1 MVSDYIKKLLKDKA
15 RLKKWKRITLAL
27 SCVVV
32 FCVVYA
38 LTLPAITLEGKTICG
53 MEEHTH
59 TEECYQDDKLI
70 CDKEEHQHT
79 EDCYEKEEEQ
89 PVEEENTQPDT
100 TEPSE
105 EVQAAT
111 EPEES
116 KQDESNEEEQQE
128 STQVTSEGF
137 DLTSD
142 ANKISSVD
150 WYYIKNGTE
159 TKIDVTGNTEIP
171 GDAIIKL
178 SVHYQG
184 IQIEHLKTN
193 YNRTLIFDLPE
204 MLRNAGTQGS
214 IMSGSTKVGDVTVNN
229 GKVKVQFNEDY
240 LNGLIDNR
248 KTTID
253 GDFYVTGEA
262 NLTKIPNEGKTTISI
277 AGKDYI
283 LNFGEN
289 PIAHY
294 GKVDVNKSC
303 EKTDPN
309 SDYIKYTIT
318 VNAGEDGCPDVK
330 VVDTFTTNQDLVT
343 YVGVTTNKLDLV
355 GNPNNQ
361 EPNETIEDGKQ
372 HGSVYL
378 ETTSID
384 KTPIPEE
391 NTKKDNETGSL
402 VWAIGDMSANE
413 TRTLTY
419 FVKLKDGVALN
430 GKTINNQ
437 AVVYSKSIKR
447 VYSDN
452 EFTPNIKYD
461 MSKERV
467 GSVVRQNDDGS
478 YKIDYKL
485 YFKLRENESN
495 YPVKDFEMFDFL
507 DYNKDFFTDE
517 NIRDYVTYDL
527 NSVKL
532 FKKNAGEDTFKDYS
546 FKVSWAKN
554 TDDYKANWN
563 VEVDGKPTRFKIT
576 GTDNSPIVLNPGD
589 SIYATYSVKVAPEAF
604 AKIQNNSVA
613 VKNRYLVKA
622 SNTNNRADDWALD
635 KVWHIENINT
645 YKWDEKSV
653 ESATTNDT
661 TIEMTGNKYVKD
673 NDNDKYIVD
682 NSSENTFQVPKG
694 SYPYT
699 VMVNDTL
706 GDWDATGVQMS
717 DKLNSNKMQYVGYVK
732 IEALEVKQNSSNLSS
747 TGDYEKTNTL
757 DRTYESKGVKWVKID
772 GDTSFTLKPS
782 DLGWDNNKY
791 AYRFTYYAKP
801 VNQDTYGNSKVT
813 NTFTLTGNV
822 VGRDGIPFKISDIAS
837 NKEVAISGN
846 YKMNVK
852 KSSWYYESPKVDSGN
867 WAKGKIYWVVEV
879 SGTAIKKGTI
889 FKDTIVKDK
898 TASYLYNDSL
908 VGVYKGKLPD
918 DKSITSFKDLEELKT
933 TSGLDDVKDMFSNPI
948 VTNRNELNVTTKDN
962 IELKNQ
968 KLYMIVA
975 TEPSS
980 LPTDYRDYNEYENQ
994 ISTNDDGENDISWGS
1009 ATKTLCG
1016 GADILK
1022 ELGQT
1027 FTYDGSTL
1035 TNIEPGRD
1043 QGDTTKIFKDGLS
1056 DTGPGL
1062 YASWV
1067 FKLNYAGELSGTYRV
1082 LEKIPE
1088 GMDLAYIRVKWTGT
1102 KQGTI
1107 KSKEIT
1113 NLGSEWI
1120 PKQTKDAPT
1129 DNKERKETTTYYVNG
1144 NQALIELG
1152 DFIAGQVR
1160 DDYSVDVQVVCKV
1173 KDSDVLHGIE
1183 KTFTNE
1189 VELQT
1194 ADGQKMN
1201 NATSSA
1207 TLKGQN
1213 LEKSMTSNQ
1222 PANEKVKFTIKAN
1235 PLGQKIPVSEGTTLK
1250 LIDKLSNSLL
1260 LDTKSIKAIDKD
1272 GAVVDIK
1279 SALKDDNTL
1288 EIEIP
1293 NDKAITITYEATVN
1307 APPGQKVDF
1316 SNEAYWEGY
1325 TPSTG
1330 VKVEKKGYSYTAGGT
1345 VSSGNNIKLNILK
1358 RDENDLSKS
1367 LSGAE
1372 FTMVEC
1378 ERLEDGTI
1386 KQKDETFN
1394 WSGTTDNNGNLS
1406 FGSGSATDHVMK
1418 YNTIYK
1424 VTETKAPTNYVNSNQ
1439 EYYIMVPRIE
1449 SGETD
1454 YSTYV
1459 KACLSDNRIKVQY
1472 QGTYVLTV
1480 YNHKGEIT
1488 IEKKFKNP
1496 GNHDMN
1502 PVTGTYLFGLYEK
1515 KDGTGDPLQTIWIKY
1530 NEGSTKAD
1538 SNKFINLDLG
1548 KTYYVYELDDQ
1559 NNPIKDSGVH
1569 VINRLEYIT
1578 SYSTNKAVQ
1587 NGDTV
1592 TVTNQSRVKQLPSTG
1607 SYGTLIYRI
1616 SGAMLVL
1623 ASLIFLTNINKKNHL
1638 NDKSKNRRK
1647 K

>member
-32 FCVVYA
+32 FCVVYT

-89 PVEEENTQPDT
+89 PVEEENTQPET
-100 TEPSE
+100 PESSE

-111 EPEES
+111 ESEDN

-137 DLTSD
+137 NLSSD

-150 WYYIKNGTE
+150 WYYIKDGTP
-159 TKIDVTGNTEIP
+159 TNIDVTGNTEIP
-171 GDAIIKL
+171 GDAILKL

-184 IQIEHLKTN
+184 IQIEHLKAN

-204 MLRNAGTQGS
+204 ILRNAEAQGS
-214 IMSGSTKVGDVTVNN
+214 IMSGSTKVGIVTVDN
-229 GKVKVQFNEDY
+229 GKVKVQFYEDY
-240 LNGLIDNR
+240 LNGLKN
-248 KTTID
+248 KGTTTID

-262 NLTKIPNEGKTTISI
+262 NLSNVPDEGKKTINI

-294 GKVDVNKSC
+294 GKVDVTKSC
-303 EKTDPN
+303 EKTDLN

-330 VVDTFTTNQDLVT
+330 VVDTFTGNQDLVT
-343 YVGVTTNKLDLV
+343 YVGVTTNKKDLV

-378 ETTSID
+378 GTTSND
-384 KTPIPEE
+384 KAPIPKE

-413 TRTLTY
+413 TRTFTY
-419 FVKLKDGVALN
+419 FAKLKDGVALN

-437 AVVYSKSIKR
+437 AIVYSNTIKR

-461 MSKERV
+461 MKKERV
-467 GSVVRQNDDGS
+467 GSVVRQQDDGS

-485 YFKLRENESN
+485 YFKLNEELSN
-495 YPVKDFEMFDFL
+495 YPIKDFEMYDFL
-507 DYNKDFFTDE
+507 DYYKDFFTDE
-517 NIRDYVTYDL
+517 NIREYVTYDL

-532 FKKNAGEDTFKDYS
+532 FKNNVSEDA

-554 TDDYKANWN
+554 KDDYKANWN
-563 VEVDGKPTRFKIT
+563 VEVDGNPTRFKIT

-622 SNTNNRADDWALD
+622 SNTNNSADDWALD

-653 ESATTNDT
+653 ESATTKDT
-661 TIEMTGNKYVKD
+661 TIEMTENKYVKD

-682 NSSENTFQVPKG
+682 NSSKNTFQVPKG
-694 SYPYT
+694 SYPYI

-706 GDWDATGVQMS
+706 GDWDATSVQMS

-732 IEALEVKQNSSNLSS
+732 IEALEVKQKDSSLSS

-757 DRTYESKGVKWVKID
+757 DRTYEPKGVKWVKID

-782 DLGWDNNKY
+782 DLGWNNNKY

-801 VNQDTYGNSKVT
+801 VNQDSYGNSKVT

-822 VGRDGIPFKISDIAS
+822 VGRNGKSFDISNISS
-837 NKEVAISGN
+837 NKEVTITGN
-846 YKMNVK
+846 YQMNVK
-852 KSSWYYESPKVDSGN
+852 KSSWYYESPKVDSEN
-867 WAKGKIYWVVEV
+867 WSKGKIYWVVEV

-908 VGVYKGKLPD
+908 VGIYKGKLPD

-933 TSGLDDVKDMFSNPI
+933 TSGLVDVKGEFFNLK
-948 VTNRNELNVTTKDN
+948 VTNNSELSITANKNIGLKD
-962 IELKNQ
+962 Q
-968 KLYMIVA
+968 KLYMIIA
-975 TEPSS
+975 TEPSL
-980 LPTDYRDYNEYENQ
+980 LPIEYRDYKEYGNQ
-994 ISTNDDGENDISWGS
+994 ISTNDDGENDISWGT

-1027 FTYDGSTL
+1027 FTYDGDKI
-1035 TNIEPGRD
+1035 TNVEPGRD

-1056 DTGPGL
+1056 DAGPGL

-1102 KQGTI
+1102 KQDTI
-1107 KSKEIT
+1107 QSKEIT
-1113 NLGSEWI
+1113 NLGSEWTM
-1120 PKQTKDAPT
+1120 KQTKDAPT
-1129 DNKERKETTTYYVNG
+1129 DNNGRTETTIYYVNG

-1152 DFIAGQVR
+1152 DFKAGQVR

-1173 KDSDVLHGIE
+1173 KDSDVLHGME

-1260 LDTKSIKAIDKD
+1260 LDTKSIKAIDAK
-1272 GAVVDIK
+1272 GSELAIK
-1279 SALKDDNTL
+1279 SILKDDNTL

-1293 NDKAITITYEATVN
+1293 NNKAITITYEATVN

-1316 SNEAYWEGY
+1316 SNEAYWEEY

-1358 RDENDLSKS
+1358 KDQYDLSTS

-1378 ERLEDGTI
+1378 ERLNDGTI
-1386 KQKDETFN
+1386 KSKGDTFN
-1394 WSGTTDNNGNLS
+1394 WSGTTDANGTLS
-1406 FGSGSATDHVMK
+1406 FGSGSATDHVMQ

-1424 VTETKAPTNYVNSNQ
+1424 VTETKAPKDYVKSEQ
-1439 EYYIMVPRIE
+1439 ELYIMVPRVE
-1449 SGETD
+1449 SGKND
-1454 YSTYV
+1454 YSDYV
-1459 KACLSDNRIKVQY
+1459 KTCIQDKRIKVQY
-1472 QGTYVLTV
+1472 QETYVLTV
-1480 YNHKGEIT
+1480 LNHKD
-1488 IEKKFKNP
+1488 KLLN
-1496 GNHDMN
+1496 
-1502 PVTGTYLFGLYEK
+1502 V
-1515 KDGTGDPLQTIWIKY
+1515 
-1530 NEGSTKAD
+1530 
-1538 SNKFINLDLG
+1538 NK
-1548 KTYYVYELDDQ
+1548 
-1559 NNPIKDSGVH
+1559 
-1569 VINRLEYIT
+1569 
-1578 SYSTNKAVQ
+1578 
-1587 NGDTV
+1587 
-1592 TVTNQSRVKQLPSTG
+1592 
-1607 SYGTLIYRI
+1607 
-1616 SGAMLVL
+1616 
-1623 ASLIFLTNINKKNHL
+1623 
-1638 NDKSKNRRK
+1638 
-1647 K
+1647 